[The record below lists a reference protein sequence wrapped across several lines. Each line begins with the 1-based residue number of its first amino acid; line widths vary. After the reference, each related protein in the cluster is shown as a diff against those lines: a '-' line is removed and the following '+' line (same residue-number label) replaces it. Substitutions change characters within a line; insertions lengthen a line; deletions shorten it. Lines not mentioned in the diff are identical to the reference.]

1 MNVQSTPP
9 ASPAT
14 GEGDSITAR
23 LAARYVRAEPG
34 TRHLA
39 RFEDLRAVL
48 RSDGM
53 HQAGAAD
60 SPTEKDDPTR
70 ASIFFLSGDEHRRRR
85 GAIIGFFT
93 PKAIATRHMP
103 IIAATADRLIAEFQR
118 KGRTRLDDMSFMLTS
133 TVVAEIVGLTETP
146 LRPMMRRIE
155 RANGTPDVWRGGIR
169 KLLAPIKSR
178 FYAMAFLL
186 RDVKPTIA
194 ARRRERRE
202 DLISRLLDEGR
213 SDIEILVEC
222 TTFGLA
228 GMGTT
233 REFVVVAALHL
244 FGKDA
249 LRRRFLDGDD
259 AEKMEILKEIL
270 RLEPQASMIYRTAG
284 EAVQGAS
291 AETARAG
298 ERLSLEIRAANL
310 DEAAVGPNPLQIDPD
325 RARKMKNNGAWMSF
339 GDGAHFCP
347 GWQVALTET
356 RVLLDRLF
364 RVPGLRLTRYP
375 DMKWTPPML
384 QSYQFLNAVIECDPV
399 QPRSATMGQER
410 RQGITGDRE

>member
-1 MNVQSTPP
+1 MNVQVEPSAPP
-9 ASPAT
+9 EA
-14 GEGDSITAR
+14 GESDSITAR
-23 LAARYVRAEPG
+23 MASRHVFPEPG
-34 TRHLA
+34 TRHLW

-48 RSDGM
+48 RSEATR
-53 HQAGAAD
+53 QAGASS
-60 SPTEKDDPTR
+60 SPTEKEDPTL
-70 ASIFFLSGDEHRRRR
+70 ASIFFLHGDEHKRRR
-85 GAIIGFFT
+85 GAIISFFT

-103 IIAATADRLIAEFQR
+103 IISDTADKLIEDFCR
-118 KGRTRLDDMSFMLTS
+118 KGRARLDDMSFMLTS

-155 RANGTPDVWRGGIR
+155 MANGTPDVWRGGIR
-169 KLLAPIKSR
+169 KLLAPLKSR
-178 FYAMAFLL
+178 LFGMAFLI
-186 RDVKPTIA
+186 RDVKPAIA
-194 ARRRERRE
+194 ARRKQRRE
-202 DLISRLLDEGR
+202 DVISKLLDEGR

-244 FGKDA
+244 FEREE

-270 RLEPQASMIYRTAG
+270 RLEPQASMIYRTAI
-284 EAVQGAS
+284 EKIEDVLP
-291 AETARAG
+291 ETIEAG

-310 DEAAVGPNPLQIDPD
+310 DEGAVGPNPERIDPD
-325 RARKMKNNGAWMSF
+325 RARKMKTNGAWMSF

-364 RVPGLRLTRYP
+364 RIPGIRLTRYP
-375 DMKWTPPML
+375 DMEWTPPML
-384 QSYQFLNAVIECDPV
+384 QSYQFVNAVIECD
-399 QPRSATMGQER
+399 RM
-410 RQGITGDRE
+410 

>member
-1 MNVQSTPP
+1 MNVQTKLP
-9 ASPAT
+9 APS
-14 GEGDSITAR
+14 EGDSITAR
-23 LAARYVRAEPG
+23 LAVRYVHPEPG
-34 TRHLA
+34 TRHLN
-39 RFEDLRAVL
+39 RFEQLRAVL
-48 RSDGM
+48 RNEGM
-53 HQAGAAD
+53 RQGGAAD
-60 SPTEKDDPTR
+60 APIEKEDPTR
-70 ASIFFLSGDEHRRRR
+70 ASIFFLSGEEHRRRR

-103 IIAATADRLIAEFQR
+103 IIAETADRLVAEFRR
-118 KGRTRLDDMSFMLTS
+118 KGRARLDDMSFMLTS
-133 TVVAEIVGLTETP
+133 TVVAEIVGLTQSP

-155 RANGTPDVWRGGIR
+155 MANGTPDVWRGGIR
-169 KLLAPIKSR
+169 KLLAPLKSR
-178 FYAMAFLL
+178 FFGMAFLL
-186 RDVKPTIA
+186 RDVKPAIA
-194 ARRRERRE
+194 ARRRQRRE
-202 DLISRLLDEGR
+202 DVISKLLDEGR

-244 FGKDA
+244 FENEE
-249 LRRRFLDGDD
+249 LRSRFLGGDD
-259 AEKMEILKEIL
+259 ADKMEILKEIL
-270 RLEPQASMIYRTAG
+270 RLEPQASMIYRTASEG
-284 EAVQGAS
+284 LPSEAI
-291 AETARAG
+291 TAG

-310 DEAAVGPNPLQIDPD
+310 DEATVGPDPLRIDPD

-375 DMKWTPPML
+375 DMEWTPPML
-384 QSYQFLNAVIECDPV
+384 QSYQFVNAVIECD
-399 QPRSATMGQER
+399 RA
-410 RQGITGDRE
+410 